1 MSKLLILLTIYF
13 SCFGRDMAWI
23 YDTSGGALNE
33 EEAKNN
39 ANIIINTYRASG
51 WSDSAIA
58 GLLGNIENESGF
70 NPMRQEVGGEGYGLV
85 QWTPKSVLQNHCNTL
100 GLSPYTNGDN
110 QLTCIVA
117 EILGNPSSVR
127 EWYTTAGFI
136 NNYRSSGATDDM
148 IGITGSQFITNEM
161 GWTADKMALMF
172 MVGYERPAYD
182 PNVNHI
188 DRRKAD
194 ALKWFEYMGG
204 VIPPTPTEFKYKI
217 PKPFIMFAV
226 AKKKGLI

>member
-1 MSKLLILLTIYF
+1 MP
-13 SCFGRDMAWI
+13 WI

-39 ANIIINTYRASG
+39 ANIIINTYRSSG
-51 WSDSAIA
+51 WDDSAIA

-70 NPMRQEVGGEGYGLV
+70 NPMRQEVGGDGYGLV
-85 QWTPKSVLQNHCNTL
+85 QWTPKSVLENHCNTL
-100 GLSPYTNGDN
+100 GISPYTDGDN

-136 NNYRSSGATDDM
+136 NNYRESGATDDM
-148 IGITGSQFITNEM
+148 IGVTGSQFISNEM
-161 GWTADKMALMF
+161 GWSADKMALMF
-172 MVGYERPAYD
+172 MVGYERPSTD
-182 PNVNHI
+182 TSINHI
-188 DRRKAD
+188 DRRKED

-204 VIPPTPTEFKYKI
+204 VVPPAPSDLSLKMVR
-217 PKPFIMFAV
+217 PFIVLAM
-226 AKKKGLI
+226 AKRKGLF

>member
-1 MSKLLILLTIYF
+1 MNRLLTLWIIYS
-13 SCFGRDMAWI
+13 SCFGNMTWI
-23 YDTSGGALNE
+23 YDSSGGALNE
-33 EEAKNN
+33 ADAQNN

-51 WSDSAIA
+51 WDDSAIA

-70 NPMRQEVGGEGYGLV
+70 NPMRQEVGGAGYGLV
-85 QWTPKSVLQNHCNTL
+85 QWTPKSVLENHCNTL

-117 EILGNPSSVR
+117 EILSNPSSVN

-136 NNYRSSGATDDM
+136 NNYRESGATDDM
-148 IGITGSQFITNEM
+148 IGVTGSQFITNEM

-204 VIPPTPTEFKYKI
+204 IIPPTPTEFKYKI

-226 AKKKGLI
+226 AKKKGMI

>member
-1 MSKLLILLTIYF
+1 MS
-13 SCFGRDMAWI
+13 WI
-23 YDTSGGALNE
+23 YNTSGGALNE

-51 WSDSAIA
+51 WNDSAIA
-58 GLLGNIENESGF
+58 GLLGNIENESVF

-136 NNYRSSGATDDM
+136 NNYRESGATDDM
-148 IGITGSQFITNEM
+148 IGVTGSQFITNEM

-182 PNVNHI
+182 PSVNHI

-204 VIPPTPTEFKYKI
+204 VIPPTPTDLSLKMAR
-217 PKPFIMFAV
+217 PFIVLAM
-226 AKKKGLI
+226 AKRKGLF